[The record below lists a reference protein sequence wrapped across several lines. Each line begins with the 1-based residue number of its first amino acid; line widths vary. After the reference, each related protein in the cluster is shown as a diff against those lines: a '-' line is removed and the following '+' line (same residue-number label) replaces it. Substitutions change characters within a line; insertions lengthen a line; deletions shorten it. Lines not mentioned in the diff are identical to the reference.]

1 MLTQYCKLRFNR
13 LKKED
18 FNSLLNE
25 VKNGIYTNSSVF
37 ATPPITEVAFLE
49 LHTTFLEAQANFKT
63 YGITKKIDYL
73 TAQKAMFD
81 VLTLLAQY
89 VNTVAQG
96 NVSVIALS
104 GFKPTIAI
112 PKKNQVL
119 EKFTHFEII
128 RNNVEGELM
137 IVIPPVLDKGT
148 VHYSCLCIKGPD
160 FPEVSLKNGQIEIN
174 SNGVPFLIDTTKS
187 RKKKFTRLIPGT
199 LYHLY
204 VFATNTVSVSPIS
217 DVKSVWA
224 T

>member
-1 MLTQYCKLRFNR
+1 MLTQNCKLRFNR
-13 LKKED
+13 LKKEA
-18 FNSLLNE
+18 FNGLLNE

-37 ATPPITEVAFLE
+37 ITPPVTEPEFLE
-49 LHTTFLEAQANFKT
+49 LHNTFLEARANFET
-63 YGITKKIDYL
+63 YGITKKTDYI
-73 TAQKAMFD
+73 AARKAMFD
-81 VLTLLAQY
+81 ILMLLAQY
-89 VNTVAQG
+89 VNTVAHG

-104 GFKPTIAI
+104 GFTPTVAV

-137 IVIPPVLDKGT
+137 ITIPPVLDKGT

-174 SNGVPFLIDTTKS
+174 SHGAPLLIDTTKS
-187 RKKKFTRLIPGT
+187 RKKKFTRLTPGS

-204 VFATNTVSVSPIS
+204 VYATNTVSVSPIS